1 MYFLSVYFVYFCFL
15 PQGRRQICTQ
25 TRSIVYLFIYFL
37 QQKCPFLKK
46 IVKGGNT
53 HSNVDAINNSCIPLV
68 FHSDVLLLS
77 GKFKENQYK

>member
-1 MYFLSVYFVYFCFL
+1 MYTN
-15 PQGRRQICTQ
+15 QID
-25 TRSIVYLFIYFL
+25 SLFIYLLFTAEMSFFF
-37 QQKCPFLKK
+37 KKK

-53 HSNVDAINNSCIPLV
+53 HSNVDSINNSCIPLV